1 MSESEA
7 ADEPMPTI
15 PGSSGDDSEDSEDF
29 DDSYDEMVDVEATD
43 PRVELEKTTYRT
55 DLGIE
60 MAEDA
65 RRVSRGELSSAAY
78 WEKYDDDAATEF
90 GDDYRETP
98 NPAVDRDDGT
108 IDEET
113 AETLGCSV
121 GSMASVAAAL
131 EASENAADAESK
143 SDGDGDGDDPRW
155 GMVID
160 LQKCVGCESC
170 TVACKAENRTPPG
183 VSYNVVLER
192 EEGEYPNVSRTN
204 VPRPC
209 MQCEKPPCVQV
220 CPVSA
225 TYKMDNGVV
234 NIDYDRCIGCR
245 YCMVACPYDARY
257 FDFGENY
264 DGEFDEGGEVTS
276 PEYGTDRGPR
286 EDGESPVGNV
296 RKCNFCHHRLER
308 GEEPACVETCVG
320 DARYMGDLEDTD
332 SDVNELASSS
342 RAFQLKEKEGTDPNV
357 YYLK

>member
-1 MSESEA
+1 MSRS
-7 ADEPMPTI
+7 DEPLPTV
-15 PGSSGDDSEDSEDF
+15 PEPSDGGSTDAA
-29 DDSYDEMVDVEATD
+29 MDVEATD
-43 PRVELEKTTYRT
+43 PREELAKTTYST
-55 DLGIE
+55 DLGLA

-65 RRVSRGELSSAAY
+65 RRVGRGELSSDAY
-78 WEKYDDDAATEF
+78 WEKYDRDATAEF
-90 GDDYRETP
+90 GEAYRETP
-98 NPAVDRDDGT
+98 NPAVDYDDGT
-108 IDEET
+108 IDDET
-113 AETLGCSV
+113 AESLACSV
-121 GSMASVAAAL
+121 GPMASVAAAL
-131 EASENAADAESK
+131 GDADEAADGE
-143 SDGDGDGDDPRW
+143 GDGETTW

-192 EEGEYPNVSRTN
+192 ETGTYPNVTRTN

-209 MQCEKPPCVQV
+209 MQCENPPCVQV

-264 DGEFDEGGEVTS
+264 DDEVEGSGEITS
-276 PEYGTDRGPR
+276 PEYGVDRGPR
-286 EDGESPVGNV
+286 EDGESPIGNV
-296 RKCNFCHHRLER
+296 RKCTFCHHRLER

-320 DARYMGDLEDTD
+320 DARYMGNLDDPD
-332 SDVNELASSS
+332 SEVSELASSS
-342 RAFQLKEKEGTDPNV
+342 RATQLKEKEGTDPNV